1 MHRAGIRIQGV
12 MATELPA
19 AKTYELGAGFS

>member
-1 MHRAGIRIQGV
+1 MRRAGIRIQDV
-12 MATELPA
+12 MAMELPA